1 MKETNHDLA
10 EVWEWSIREAITL
23 NSEIEADEDE
33 AILFSNVRDVNT
45 FKEKGI
51 LTTDNGVVVTLNDG
65 SQIRITIQIY

>member
-1 MKETNHDLA
+1 MKDTNHDLA

-33 AILFSNVRDVNT
+33 SILFSDVRDVNT

-65 SQIRITIQIY
+65 SQIRITIQVY